1 VTKLFINHM
10 VRGYNMALTIAIET
24 AFGLSCS
31 EAHVVIREF
40 RMDKELD
47 GEGNKSFSVTYGGL
61 IYMDES
67 AYTGGKSPVTG
78 FNYQFP
84 LDVTDGADQE
94 NLLKQCY
101 LHLKTQEGFE
111 DAVDA

>member
-1 VTKLFINHM
+1 
-10 VRGYNMALTIAIET
+10 MALTLSIET
-24 AFGLSCS
+24 AFGLTCA
-31 EAHVVIREF
+31 EAHAVIREF
-40 RMDKELD
+40 RMEKEVAED
-47 GEGNKSFSVTYGGL
+47 GTKSFTVTYGGL
-61 IYMDES
+61 VFMNAS
-67 AYTGGKSPVTG
+67 AYTGDKSAITG

-101 LHLKTQEGFE
+101 LNLKTQTPFT

>member
-1 VTKLFINHM
+1 
-10 VRGYNMALTIAIET
+10 MALTLSIET
-24 AFGLSCS
+24 AFGLTCA
-31 EAHVVIREF
+31 EAHAVIREF
-40 RMDKELD
+40 RMEKEVAED
-47 GEGNKSFSVTYGGL
+47 DTKTFTVTYGGL
-61 IYMDES
+61 VFMDAS
-67 AYTGGKSPVTG
+67 AYTGGKSAITG

-101 LHLKTQEGFE
+101 LNLKTQDGFT

>member
-1 VTKLFINHM
+1 
-10 VRGYNMALTIAIET
+10 MALTVSIET
-24 AFGLSCS
+24 AFGLTCA
-31 EAHVVIREF
+31 EAHTVIREF
-40 RMDKELD
+40 RMEKEVAED
-47 GEGNKSFSVTYGGL
+47 GTKSFTITYGGL
-61 IYMDES
+61 VFMDAS
-67 AYTGGKSPVTG
+67 AYTSGKSAITG

-101 LHLKTQEGFE
+101 LNLKTQTPFT

>member
-1 VTKLFINHM
+1 
-10 VRGYNMALTIAIET
+10 MALTVSIET
-24 AFGLSCS
+24 AFGLSCA
-31 EAHVVIREF
+31 EAHTVIKEF
-40 RMDKELD
+40 NMEKRVAENGTKT
-47 GEGNKSFSVTYGGL
+47 FVITYRGL

-67 AYTGGKSPVTG
+67 KYTGEKAPITA

-84 LDVTDGADQE
+84 LDITDGADQE

-101 LHLKTQEGFE
+101 LNLKTQTGFT